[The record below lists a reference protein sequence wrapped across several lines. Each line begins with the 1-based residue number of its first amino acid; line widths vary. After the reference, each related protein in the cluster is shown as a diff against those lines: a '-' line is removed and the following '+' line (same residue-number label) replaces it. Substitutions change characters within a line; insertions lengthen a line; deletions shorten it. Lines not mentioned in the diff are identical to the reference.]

1 MYVRETTTNARLL
14 TTGIYY
20 VGVLYLRK
28 YYMSIDVKRTM
39 IMCVKLNVFLLRL
52 CPRFRYFYI
61 FFSAKNKISKKSYT
75 VKHLIHQFQC
85 LYE

>member
-39 IMCVKLNVFLLRL
+39 IMCVKSNAFLLRPCL
-52 CPRFRYFYI
+52 SPRFSLIFI
-61 FFSAKNKISKKSYT
+61 FFQPK
-75 VKHLIHQFQC
+75 
-85 LYE
+85 